1 MESQDFYAIL
11 GVGKEADNATI
22 RQAFK
27 KLALT
32 HHPDKVGEADRHEA
46 EIRFKVI
53 SEAYEVLSNEES
65 RMLYDAQ
72 SQFAGGSDWQDFYAP
87 PQEDF
92 FGFGSSQFEQ
102 PAFANSKSRTE
113 DAVFEVELSLEDV
126 YKGRMLKLNS
136 QRQVLCRRC
145 QGSGGKRG
153 ASKRTCNNCKG
164 SGTTRITQFVGPGM
178 VATSTVVCPVCHG
191 RGQVFRDKDL
201 CRRCKG
207 KCTQEVKT
215 LIEVYIPKGVKNRH
229 RIVIEGHSDEE
240 PGKVAGDLVIL
251 VLVDAGHHVFR
262 REGCDLYATAE
273 VSLKEALT
281 GFSRPLLTH
290 LDGRSLKPTVA
301 RGSILRPGSIMRI
314 QGEGMIVEDV
324 STGSQMTGD
333 LYIQTNV
340 IFPDSIDEHVLDKLA
355 MLLTTNDD
363 EDSEGSDDTLSEQS
377 RRTRDSRRRASKS
390 AKSDADAVFE
400 ESQEVEHE
408 IVDEADLPEYFDDA
422 NDEPEPVPNTSHPN
436 FGARE
441 STGMHGS
448 VPGCTTV

>member
-27 KLALT
+27 RLALT
-32 HHPDKVGEADRHEA
+32 HHPDKVGEADRHQA

-72 SQFAGGSDWQDFYAP
+72 CQFAGSSEWQDFYAG

-92 FGFGSSQFEQ
+92 FGFGSSQFERR
-102 PAFANSKSRTE
+102 FATHSKTRTE
-113 DAVFEVELSLEDV
+113 DAVFEIELSLEDV

-145 QGSGGKRG
+145 QGSGGKRNC
-153 ASKRTCNNCKG
+153 SKRTCNACRG
-164 SGTTRITQFVGPGM
+164 SGTTRRTQLVGPGI
-178 VATSTVVCPVCHG
+178 VATTTVVCPVCHG
-191 RGQVFRDKDL
+191 QGKGFRDKDL
-201 CRRCKG
+201 CCRCKG
-207 KCTQEVKT
+207 RCTQEIKT

-251 VLVDAGHHVFR
+251 VLVNSEHHTFR
-262 REGCDLYATAE
+262 REGCDLYATSE

-281 GFSRPLLTH
+281 GFSRPLITH

-301 RGSILRPGSIMRI
+301 RGSILRPGCIMRI
-314 QGEGMIVEDV
+314 PGEGMIIEDI
-324 STGSQMTGD
+324 STGSQTTGD
-333 LYIQTNV
+333 LYIQTSV
-340 IFPDSIDEHVLDKLA
+340 VFPDSIDEHVLDKLA
-355 MLLTTNDD
+355 MLLAANDD
-363 EDSEGSDDTLSEQS
+363 DDSEGSDDTLSEQFRS
-377 RRTRDSRRRASKS
+377 TRKRAGKAHNSEV
-390 AKSDADAVFE
+390 DVG

-408 IVDEADLPEYFDDA
+408 IVDDASLPEYLDDP
-422 NDEPEPVPNTSHPN
+422 NDEPEPASNTSRPKT
-436 FGARE
+436 ARE
-441 STGMHGS
+441 NTRMHGF